1 VTMRLDQALLEATR
15 QLKAAGIEG
24 ARQDAGILI
33 THILQVDRSIL
44 YREPE
49 KQLSAEELEA
59 FQALID
65 RRAAREPVAHL
76 IGRRE
81 FWSRDFIVNE
91 HVLDPRPDTETLVA
105 ETLKQMPDIEKPYQ
119 VLDLGTGSGCLILTL
134 LAERPAA
141 RGVAVDLSKDALKV
155 AQQNTENME
164 LLDRCQLINGAW
176 FENVSGQ
183 FDVIVSNPPYIP
195 EEDRSSLEPEVF
207 DHEPHM
213 ALFAG
218 ADGLDC
224 YRDIISSAPNYLA
237 KGGWLGFEVG
247 IHQAEQVKQL
257 MEERGFSNLKITK
270 DLAQI
275 GRCVSGYY

>member
-1 VTMRLDQALLEATR
+1 MTMRLDQALLEATR

-33 THILQVDRSIL
+33 THILQADRSIL

-176 FENVSGQ
+176 FEKISGQ

-224 YRDIISSAPNYLA
+224 YRDIISSAPNYLT

-275 GRCVSGYY
+275 ERCVSGYY

>member
-1 VTMRLDQALLEATR
+1 MTMRLDQALLEATR

-247 IHQAEQVKQL
+247 IHQAEQVKLL

-275 GRCVSGYY
+275 ERCVSGYY